1 MTGRGG
7 DLRDRLDD
15 RRRSR
20 STPHRSP
27 SRRRSPRRP
36 VSRSRSLSRSSG
48 RSSKGRKS
56 PQRRSRSK
64 RSRGKARSR
73 RARRSRSN
81 DDLSRSVSRELYN
94 DTDPQLGKIANLL
107 NSQQEVLLDL
117 FSEHKA
123 EIDGRLQ
130 EKRRRFG
137 SRQLERQFEVVSGF
151 KDLAQ
156 KVKSALDEKEYRRA
170 TTTVEALLEQLE
182 IHEENLVIADTSPH
196 GWLAV
201 AKVRSAKDLPKNV
214 RKRLEQVDKELSSRS
229 RNGGPRRR
237 NTTFQRDGQNPL
249 INRGNRKISPE
260 EALFIASNQVRTG
273 TCTLCKK
280 EQHFYKE
287 CPLFWQKVGE
297 ARAAKN
303 KDTTSN

>member
-1 MTGRGG
+1 VR
-7 DLRDRLDD
+7 RSKS
-15 RRRSR
+15 RRSR
-20 STPHRSP
+20 
-27 SRRRSPRRP
+27 
-36 VSRSRSLSRSSG
+36 G
-48 RSSKGRKS
+48 A
-56 PQRRSRSK
+56 
-64 RSRGKARSR
+64 ARSR
-73 RARRSRSN
+73 KARRSRSN
-81 DDLSRSVSRELYN
+81 DDISRSVSRELYRE
-94 DTDPQLGKIANLL
+94 TDPQLGKIANLL
-107 NSQQEVLLDL
+107 NNQQEVLLDL

-123 EIDGRLQ
+123 EIDGKLQ

-151 KDLAQ
+151 KELAL
-156 KVKSALDEKEYRRA
+156 KTKSALEDREYKRA
-170 TTTVEALLEQLE
+170 SATVEALLEQLE

-201 AKVRSAKDLPKNV
+201 AKVRSAKDLPKNI
-214 RKRLEQVDKELSSRS
+214 RKRLEQVEKELSSRS

-237 NTTFQRDGQNPL
+237 NQGFQRDGQNPV
-249 INRGNRKISPE
+249 INRGNRRISPE

-287 CPLFWQKVGE
+287 CPLFWQKVSD

-303 KDTTSN
+303 KEPTTN